1 MLSLSSHRRAL
12 SLLRRRS
19 RSPRIVALDAA
30 QPYDYETKLD
40 VEFHRAS
47 PKLKIAIIG
56 FGNFGQFLAKA
67 FVRQGHEVLAL
78 SRSDHSRL
86 VGTLGV
92 AFFSAPMTSAR
103 STRRSSSFAPP

>member
-1 MLSLSSHRRAL
+1 M
-12 SLLRRRS
+12 
-19 RSPRIVALDAA
+19 ALDAA
-30 QPYDYETKLD
+30 QPYDYETKLAA
-40 VEFHRAS
+40 EFHRAS

-86 VGTLGV
+86 TGTLGV

-103 STRRSSSFAPP
+103 STRRSSSSAPP